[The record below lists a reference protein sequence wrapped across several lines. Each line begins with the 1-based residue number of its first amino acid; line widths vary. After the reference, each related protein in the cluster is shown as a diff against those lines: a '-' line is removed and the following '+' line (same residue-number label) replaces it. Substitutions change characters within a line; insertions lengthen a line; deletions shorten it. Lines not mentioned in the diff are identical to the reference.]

1 MAVAG
6 CIGRIKVEQMGRR
19 FAEIDAEPQIG
30 PQSVP
35 LEDQPRLE
43 LASHPSHR
51 TLHCETSWPA
61 P

>member
-1 MAVAG
+1 MAVAE

-43 LASHPSHR
+43 LASHPSHPHF
-51 TLHCETSWPA
+51 TL
-61 P
+61 